1 MFSIEFLHVIREHE
15 IEKIVKHIAPGA
27 RVLEIGG
34 GTGYQA
40 KRLAARGFLVAS
52 IDVGTTHYKRQRV
65 FPVIEYDGKAF
76 PFREAVF
83 DVVFSSSVLEHVA
96 DLGQLYHESRRVL
109 KKDGYC
115 VHVMPTAVW
124 RFWQGVANYVELLQR
139 VAPLIPELVPRRFRL
154 SEWKRPA
161 IVFEELG
168 RLGKQYL
175 RIPRHGE
182 TGNALTELWT
192 FSRRHWVKH
201 FLRHNFV
208 VIRTEAIGLF
218 YTGHMVLGKHWGLRS
233 RERVA
238 KVLGSAT
245 MLYVVQP
252 IAAGSLPER
261 RVCGGD

>member
-1 MFSIEFLHVIREHE
+1 MFSIEFLHRVRDYE
-15 IEKIVKHIAPGA
+15 INKISPHFPPGA
-27 RVLEIGG
+27 RILEVGG

-40 KRLAARGFLVAS
+40 KQLADRGFKVVS
-52 IDVGTTHYKRQRV
+52 IDVGISRYKGEQV
-65 FPVIEYDGKAF
+65 LPVLEYDGKTF
-76 PFREAVF
+76 PFPDATF
-83 DVVFSSSVLEHVA
+83 DVVFSSNVLEHIA
-96 DLGQLYHESRRVL
+96 DLAQFHGESRRVL
-109 KKDGYC
+109 KPGGYC

-139 VAPLIPELVPRRFRL
+139 VAPLIPELAPRRFRL

-161 IVFEELG
+161 IVFEELR
-168 RLGKQYL
+168 RLGKQYI

-192 FSRRHWVKH
+192 FSRRCWVKH

-218 YTGHMVLGKHWGLRS
+218 YTGHMVFGKRWGLRS
-233 RERVA
+233 RERA
-238 KVLGSAT
+238 ARVLGSAT

-252 IAAGSLPER
+252 IAEESLPER
-261 RVCGGD
+261 RVCRGD

>member
-1 MFSIEFLHVIREHE
+1 MAEC
-15 IEKIVKHIAPGA
+15 
-27 RVLEIGG
+27 
-34 GTGYQA
+34 
-40 KRLAARGFLVAS
+40 GFTVTS
-52 IDVGTTHYKRQRV
+52 IDVGSSRYSGEQV
-65 FPVIEYDGKAF
+65 FPVIEYDGKVF

-161 IVFEELG
+161 IVLEELG
-168 RLGKQYL
+168 RLRKQYL

-192 FSRRHWVKH
+192 FSRRRWVKH

-218 YTGHMVLGKHWGLRS
+218 YTGHMVFGKHWGLRS

-252 IAAGSLPER
+252 IAAGSLPAR
-261 RVCGGD
+261 SVGRGD